1 MGVHR
6 VRVKTEKDRNCCLG
20 KVSCL
25 TENKKGFIKGLKMNS
40 AERNCFG
47 RNFGGRR
54 EVSPAA
60 LMVCFLFA
68 LSAAG
73 PLSAHGKTDFFWSLI
88 QGGELSYRTRNRDSL
103 YAIAGRLGQR
113 WEYLAR
119 LNELQPPFALSVGK
133 PLRVNNRHLIP
144 QSSLTEGLLLN
155 LPGHMIYLFANG
167 RVAKRYPV
175 AIGRPDWPTPQGN
188 FLISGKVTN
197 PTWNVPQTIQEE
209 MQKEGKLVLEKVPPG
224 PDNPLGKY
232 WLPLS
237 APGYGIH
244 STIWPESIGH
254 STSHG
259 CIRMLP
265 EDIEALFP
273 YIKAGTPIA
282 IIYEPIKLALTP
294 DKKIFL
300 EVHPNVYQ
308 KPFSYWDR
316 VRTLAQ
322 KQGLT
327 ARVDWD
333 LAATVLAEQ
342 TGVAEEITKS
352 K

>member
-1 MGVHR
+1 MIFLIFVFSLLGV
-6 VRVKTEKDRNCCLG
+6 LPAFG
-20 KVSCL
+20 
-25 TENKKGFIKGLKMNS
+25 NS
-40 AERNCFG
+40 EF
-47 RNFGGRR
+47 
-54 EVSPAA
+54 S
-60 LMVCFLFA
+60 
-68 LSAAG
+68 
-73 PLSAHGKTDFFWSLI
+73 WSLI

-103 YAIAGRLGQR
+103 YAIAGRFGQR

-133 PLRVNNRHLIP
+133 PLRVNTRHLFP

-155 LPGHMIYLFANG
+155 LPGHMVYLFANG
-167 RVAKRYPV
+167 SVAKRYPV

-188 FLISGKVTN
+188 FLILGKIMN
-197 PTWNVPQTIQEE
+197 PTWTVPQTIQEE
-209 MQKEGKLVLEKVPPG
+209 MQKEGKLVVEKVPPG

-232 WLPLS
+232 WIPLS
-237 APGYGIH
+237 AAGYGIH

-265 EDIEALFP
+265 EDIGELFP
-273 YIKAGTPIA
+273 YIKSGTPIA

-316 VRTLAQ
+316 FRALVQ

-327 ARVDWD
+327 ARIDWERT
-333 LAATVLAEQ
+333 AAVLAEQ
-342 TGVAEEITKS
+342 TGVAEDITKT

>member
-1 MGVHR
+1 M
-6 VRVKTEKDRNCCLG
+6 
-20 KVSCL
+20 
-25 TENKKGFIKGLKMNS
+25 
-40 AERNCFG
+40 
-47 RNFGGRR
+47 
-54 EVSPAA
+54 
-60 LMVCFLFA
+60 
-68 LSAAG
+68 
-73 PLSAHGKTDFFWSLI
+73 I

-103 YAIAGRLGQR
+103 YAIAGRFGQR

-119 LNELQPPFALSVGK
+119 INELQPPFALSVGK
-133 PLRVNNRHLIP
+133 PLRVNTRHLFP
-144 QSSLTEGLLLN
+144 QSSVAEGLLLN

-167 RVAKRYPV
+167 SVTKRYPV

-188 FLISGKVTN
+188 FLILGKVTN
-197 PTWNVPQTIQEE
+197 PTWTVPQTIQEE
-209 MQKEGKLVLEKVPPG
+209 MQKEGKLVVEKVPPG

-232 WLPLS
+232 WVPLS
-237 APGYGIH
+237 AAGYGIH

-265 EDIEALFP
+265 EDISEIFP
-273 YIKAGTPIA
+273 AIKPGTPIV

-308 KPFSYWDR
+308 KTFSYWDR
-316 VRTLAQ
+316 VRALAQ

-327 ARVDWD
+327 LRVDWER
-333 LAATVLAEQ
+333 AATVLAER
-342 TGVAEEITKS
+342 TGVAEDITRTR
-352 K
+352 

>member
-1 MGVHR
+1 MFPT
-6 VRVKTEKDRNCCLG
+6 KTFRLSNQKFKYGWLVFCLFVLG
-20 KVSCL
+20 AL
-25 TENKKGFIKGLKMNS
+25 GLP
-40 AERNCFG
+40 
-47 RNFGGRR
+47 
-54 EVSPAA
+54 PAYGNTA
-60 LMVCFLFA
+60 F
-68 LSAAG
+68 S
-73 PLSAHGKTDFFWSLI
+73 WSQI

-119 LNELQPPFALSVGK
+119 TNELQPPFALSIGK
-133 PLRVNNRHLIP
+133 TLLVNNRHIFP
-144 QSSLTEGLLLN
+144 QSSLNEGLLLN

-167 RVAKRYPV
+167 NLVKRYPV

-188 FLISGKVTN
+188 FVVLGKIKN
-197 PTWNVPQTIQEE
+197 PTWTVPQTIQEE
-209 MQKEGKLVLEKVPPG
+209 MQKEGRLAVEKVPPG

-237 APGYGIH
+237 AAGYGIH

-265 EDIEALFP
+265 EDIGELFP
-273 YIKAGTPIA
+273 YIKPGTPIS

-308 KPFSYWDR
+308 KRLSYWDHAQA
-316 VRTLAQ
+316 LAQ

-327 ARVDWD
+327 AQVDWAM
-333 LAATVLAEQ
+333 AASVLAEQ
-342 TGVAEEITKS
+342 IGVAVEITKPS
-352 K
+352 EAQPGRFNYKTVNK

>member
-1 MGVHR
+1 M
-6 VRVKTEKDRNCCLG
+6 
-20 KVSCL
+20 
-25 TENKKGFIKGLKMNS
+25 
-40 AERNCFG
+40 
-47 RNFGGRR
+47 
-54 EVSPAA
+54 
-60 LMVCFLFA
+60 
-68 LSAAG
+68 
-73 PLSAHGKTDFFWSLI
+73 
-88 QGGELSYRTRNRDSL
+88 SYRTRNGDSL

-119 LNELQPPFALSVGK
+119 TNDLQPPFALSIGK
-133 PLRVNNRHLIP
+133 TLQINNRHIFP
-144 QSSLTEGLLLN
+144 QSSVSEGLLLN

-167 RVAKRYPV
+167 TLVKRFPV
-175 AIGRPDWPTPQGN
+175 AIGRPDWQTPNGT
-188 FLISGKVTN
+188 FTIMGKFKN
-197 PTWNVPQTIQEE
+197 PTWTVPQSIQEE
-209 MQKEGKLVLEKVPPG
+209 MQKEGRLVVEKVPPG

-237 APGYGIH
+237 AAGYGIH

-265 EDIEALFP
+265 EDIGELFP
-273 YIKAGTPIA
+273 YIKPGTPIS
-282 IIYEPIKLALTP
+282 IIYEPIKLAQTP

-308 KPFSYWDR
+308 KQLSYWNHAQA
-316 VRTLAQ
+316 LAQ

-327 ARVDWD
+327 AQVDW
-333 LAATVLAEQ
+333 AKVAGVLAEQ
-342 TGVAEEITKS
+342 NGVAEEITKT